1 MDNQIYL
8 LSVGFQL
15 NTFNVETNLGD
26 SAKLSNMGPVLVLS
40 LIMDLEGQI
49 SLTTTVE
56 YESTTDDDILI
67 GVKKIQYLILIAIHL
82 KVCFCTK
89 SNI

>member
-1 MDNQIYL
+1 
-8 LSVGFQL
+8 
-15 NTFNVETNLGD
+15 
-26 SAKLSNMGPVLVLS
+26 MGPVLVLS

-67 GVKKIQYLILIAIHL
+67 GEEKLISDFNSDPYKKM
-82 KVCFCTK
+82 F
-89 SNI
+89 